1 MAEKPSIR
9 GRLNEAT
16 HQRYEAM
23 ASAKGF
29 DGRNKDQRFIAH
41 LLDLAEQ
48 SGRVDQ
54 NQPVAVSHDQ
64 ALNPTQL
71 LETLKLSTHE
81 AALLQEILDSKQ
93 LSLLDLIR
101 IGLVGEIRNATAM
114 TQKFEMVD
122 LNDPLARER
131 RKGSGY
137 AYIDAVVRDLMAKN
151 RAATGFEGKVYIT
164 ESFVAKATGCKRD
177 AIKQYFAQHAE
188 ILQQH
193 HQDIGFKTEKE
204 GSSHNLKLAQ
214 IERRRKAEKPA

>member
-16 HQRYEAM
+16 HKRYEAM
-23 ASAKGF
+23 ASAQGF

-41 LLDLAEQ
+41 LLDIADQ
-48 SGRVDQ
+48 SGSVDQ
-54 NQPVAVSHDQ
+54 QPIVSHDL
-64 ALNPTQL
+64 ALNPAQL
-71 LETLKLSTHE
+71 LEALKLADDETAS
-81 AALLQEILDSKQ
+81 LQQILDTKQ

-101 IGLVGEIRNATAM
+101 IGLVGEIRNSTAM
-114 TQKFEMVD
+114 MQKFETVD
-122 LNDPLARER
+122 LNDASARER

-151 RAATGFEGKVYIT
+151 RAATGSEGKIYIT
-164 ESFVAKATGCKRD
+164 ESYVAKATGCKRD
-177 AIKQYFAQHAE
+177 AIQQYFAQHAE

-193 HQDIGFKTEKE
+193 HQDIGFMTKKE